1 MLLSPQRLITYFY
14 PLLLSR
20 CKYIGIQHYSI
31 GTVNPLIFPEGMTRG
46 WQLLKYYLGCQE
58 VMFEKIVVGMIAVV
72 IIASTAITVLTDS
85 EVFAQEQKFTA
96 QLSGQEEVPPTN
108 SQATGMG
115 EGTVVGQ
122 SIEWTLNAS
131 NIQGVTA
138 GHVHAGKQGENGPI
152 VVTLFKYDPPMNE
165 VSESGTIT
173 ADKLE
178 GPMAG
183 KQISDLVTAGANGTL
198 YVNIHTEQ
206 NPNGEIRGQVTPSS
220 TGGQ

>member
-1 MLLSPQRLITYFY
+1 
-14 PLLLSR
+14 
-20 CKYIGIQHYSI
+20 
-31 GTVNPLIFPEGMTRG
+31 MTRG

-72 IIASTAITVLTDS
+72 IIASAAITVLANS